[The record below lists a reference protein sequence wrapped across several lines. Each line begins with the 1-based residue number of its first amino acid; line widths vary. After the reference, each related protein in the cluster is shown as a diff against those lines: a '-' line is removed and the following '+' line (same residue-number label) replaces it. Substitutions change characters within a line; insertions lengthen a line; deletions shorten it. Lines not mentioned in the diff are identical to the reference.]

1 MLDEISSN
9 GFRDFP
15 PSLTVMYKDNLD
27 KAQAS
32 FAQVFHLFA
41 QNSGAALFHCTAGK
55 DRTGMTAMLLLEL
68 AGVPDET
75 IIADYA
81 ATEEYMQ
88 PVFSGIVKHMHTL
101 GVEVP
106 DYALRSEPDVME
118 QTLAYLRSR
127 YGDARQYLLSGGVTA
142 EELDVILSRFVA

>member
-1 MLDEISSN
+1 
-9 GFRDFP
+9 
-15 PSLTVMYKDNLD
+15 
-27 KAQAS
+27 
-32 FAQVFHLFA
+32 
-41 QNSGAALFHCTAGK
+41 
-55 DRTGMTAMLLLEL
+55 
-68 AGVPDET
+68 
-75 IIADYA
+75 
-81 ATEEYMQ
+81 MQ